1 MSDPTALPPLPSGRS
16 LRALLRE
23 ALLRLLRGWK
33 GLSSVPRGMVWMAL
47 SGMSFSLLNALM
59 SGLTREMHPFQAQFL
74 RYLFGFMVM
83 LPLLARAGLA
93 AYAPNGVG
101 GQLWRGAIHTAGL
114 LLWFLALPHIAL
126 ADVTAL
132 GFTGPIF
139 VMLGAV
145 LFLKEKVVLSRWIA
159 AAVGLVGVAIV
170 LAPKLSGGGGI
181 WTLVMLASSP
191 LFAASF
197 LITKVMT
204 RRDSP
209 EIIVMWQAFSITLFT
224 LPFALWDWTWPD
236 ARQLAWFAMGGALG
250 SLGHWFLTLAFRVAD
265 LSATQPVKF
274 LDLAWASLLG
284 FILFADMPAWTTFAG
299 AAVIFASATWM
310 ARAEAR
316 TPRQPAP

>member
-1 MSDPTALPPLPSGRS
+1 MSDPIALPPVPPGLSPLGF
-16 LRALLRE
+16 LRMAGARLRRGWVG
-23 ALLRLLRGWK
+23 LSPVLRG
-33 GLSSVPRGMVWMAL
+33 MAWMAL

-74 RYLFGFMVM
+74 RYLFGFAVM
-83 LPLLARAGLA
+83 LPLLARSGLA
-93 AYAPNGVG
+93 AFAPNGLS
-101 GQLWRGAIHTAGL
+101 GQLWRGVIHTAGL

-145 LFLKEKVVLSRWIA
+145 VFLKEKVVLSRWIA
-159 AAVGLVGVAIV
+159 AAVGLLGVAIV
-170 LAPKLSGGGGI
+170 LAPQLSGGGGV

-209 EIIVMWQAFSITLFT
+209 EVIVMWQAITITLFT
-224 LPFALWDWTWPD
+224 LPFALLDWTWPD
-236 ARQLAWFAMGGALG
+236 ARQLAWFAVGGALG
-250 SLGHWFLTLAFRVAD
+250 SLGQWFLALAFRLAD
-265 LSATQPVKF
+265 VSATQPVKF
-274 LDLAWASLLG
+274 LDLAWASVLG
-284 FILFADMPAWTTFAG
+284 FLLFSDMPGWTTFAG

-310 ARAEAR
+310 ARVEAAAA
-316 TPRQPAP
+316 PRGG